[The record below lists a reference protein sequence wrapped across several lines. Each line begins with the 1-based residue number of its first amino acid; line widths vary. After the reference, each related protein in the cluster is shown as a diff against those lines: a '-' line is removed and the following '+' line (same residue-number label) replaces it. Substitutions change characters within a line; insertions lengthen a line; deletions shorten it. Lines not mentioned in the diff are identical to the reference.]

1 MVERYSW
8 LSIDSEELWPQ
19 QTNIIPRGKTE
30 QTIEGISML
39 FARLASE
46 SIIKSIKTSV
56 QRK

>member
-1 MVERYSW
+1 MVGVVERYSW

-19 QTNIIPRGKTE
+19 QANIPRGKTE

-39 FARLASE
+39 FARLAWE

-56 QRK
+56 

>member
-19 QTNIIPRGKTE
+19 QTNIIPRGKTD

-39 FARLASE
+39 FARLALE

-56 QRK
+56 